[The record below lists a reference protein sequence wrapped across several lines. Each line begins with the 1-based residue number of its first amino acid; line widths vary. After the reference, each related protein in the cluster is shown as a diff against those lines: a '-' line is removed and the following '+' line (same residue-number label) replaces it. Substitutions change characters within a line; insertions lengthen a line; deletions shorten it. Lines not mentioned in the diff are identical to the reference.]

1 MTGQAASHK
10 AFPMKAYLDIETDR
24 EGTISVIGILIGS
37 QGFKQFVGKGITSHK
52 VENCLRQA
60 RTIVTFNGD
69 SFDLPQIKKQLN
81 LDLKTT
87 HHSYDLFKVKKQ
99 LNIKGG
105 LKELEKLY
113 GIERKTEGV
122 NGFKAVQ
129 LWEIYRRH
137 GRKDALELL
146 LQYNKEDV
154 LNLIP
159 LEEKFNELM
168 KEQLYEQEL

>member
-1 MTGQAASHK
+1 
-10 AFPMKAYLDIETDR
+10 MKAYLDIETDR
-24 EGTISVIGILIGS
+24 EGNISVIGISIGS

-52 VENCLRQA
+52 VANCLRQA

-69 SFDLPQIKKQLN
+69 SFDLPQIKKHLN
-81 LDLKTT
+81 LDLAVT

-113 GIERKTEGV
+113 GIERKTDGV
-122 NGFKAVQ
+122 NGFKAIQ

-146 LQYNKEDV
+146 LQYNREDV

-168 KEQLYEQEL
+168 KEQLDDQEL

>member
-1 MTGQAASHK
+1 
-10 AFPMKAYLDIETDR
+10 MKAYLDIETDR
-24 EGTISVIGILIGS
+24 EGNISVIGISIGS

-69 SFDLPQIKKQLN
+69 SFDLPQIKKHLN
-81 LDLKTT
+81 LDLALT

-113 GIERKTEGV
+113 GIERKTDGV
-122 NGFKAVQ
+122 NGFKAIQ

-146 LQYNKEDV
+146 LQYNREDV

-168 KEQLYEQEL
+168 KEQLDDQEL

>member
-1 MTGQAASHK
+1 
-10 AFPMKAYLDIETDR
+10 MKAYLDIETDR
-24 EGTISVIGILIGS
+24 EGNISVIGISIGR
-37 QGFKQFVGKGITSHK
+37 QGFKQFVGKNITSHK

-69 SFDLPQIKKQLN
+69 SFDIPQIKKHLN
-81 LDLKTT
+81 LDLTAT
-87 HHSYDLFKVKKQ
+87 HRSYDLFKVKKL

-105 LKELEKLY
+105 LKELEKMY

-122 NGFKAVQ
+122 NGFKAIQ
-129 LWEIYRRH
+129 LWEIYTRH

-159 LEEKFNELM
+159 LEEKFNELI
-168 KEQLYEQEL
+168 KEHIYDQEL

>member
-1 MTGQAASHK
+1 
-10 AFPMKAYLDIETDR
+10 MKAYLDIETDR
-24 EGTISVIGILIGS
+24 EGNISVIGISIENK
-37 QGFKQFVGKGITSHK
+37 GFRQFVGKAITSHS
-52 VENCLRQA
+52 VENCLRRA

-69 SFDLPQIKKQLN
+69 SFDLPQIKKKLN
-81 LDLKTT
+81 LDLAVT
-87 HHSYDLFKVKKQ
+87 HHSHDLFKVKKK

-105 LKELEKLY
+105 LKELEKMY

-122 NGFKAVQ
+122 NGYKAIK

-159 LEEKFNELM
+159 LEEKFNELI
-168 KEQLYEQEL
+168 KEQLYVQEL

>member
-1 MTGQAASHK
+1 
-10 AFPMKAYLDIETDR
+10 MKAYLDIETDR
-24 EGTISVIGILIGS
+24 EGNISVIGISIGS
-37 QGFKQFVGKGITSHK
+37 NGFKQFVGKAITSNK

-60 RTIVTFNGD
+60 KTIVTFNGD

-81 LDLKTT
+81 LDLAVS
-87 HHSYDLFKVKKQ
+87 HRSYDLFKVKKW

-105 LKELEKLY
+105 LKELEKMY
-113 GIERKTEGV
+113 GIERKTEGID
-122 NGFKAVQ
+122 GFKAIQ

-146 LQYNKEDV
+146 LEYNKEDV

-159 LEEKFNELM
+159 LEEKFNTLI
-168 KEQLYEQEL
+168 KEQFHGQKV